1 MRFAV
6 VLLVMLAGLAL
17 RPLEA
22 QSPPRLLLR
31 GGEVLVSAGSALV
44 RADVL
49 IEGERIL
56 EVGPGLAAGDAVV
69 RDVTGLVIA
78 PAYIDA
84 GTPFLFDDSARRGA
98 PGEVAEDLISGD
110 RAATLGRM
118 RRVGIGLACA
128 DLAPANDLRGP
139 VICNAFTRGDAP
151 VVLERLGGVTFGLGT
166 RTVNF
171 AGRQARAA
179 DIQNVHGA
187 FAAARRYRKSIEK
200 FEKDLKEFEGKAP
213 ERAKEEEKDKTKE
226 RKIAPRKPRTEDAQE
241 CLLRV
246 LDGVVPLRIEANWK
260 EDIEAALDAASKA
273 NVKLVILGAGEGA
286 LVAKKLAD
294 AGAIVLLP
302 APVRIDTNALEAP
315 RRAPGLAKALVAAGV
330 RVGFTTVGSRGFRED
345 SLPLIAAL
353 HVGDGLDEDAA
364 LKGLTSVAAEAL
376 GLGQR
381 FGRVEKGRHALLQ
394 IGAAPSL
401 GGARPTLMIDGTVVT
416 DCGAND

>member
-1 MRFAV
+1 MRFALALV
-6 VLLVMLAGLAL
+6 VLLAGLQPGA
-17 RPLEA
+17 LEA

-31 GGEVLVSAGSALV
+31 GGEVLISAGEAPI

-56 EVGPGLAAGDAVV
+56 EVGPGIASGAAAV
-69 RDVTGLVIA
+69 RDVTGMVIA
-78 PAYIDA
+78 PAFIDA
-84 GTPFLFDDSARRGA
+84 GTPFLFDDSVRRGA
-98 PGEVAEDLISGD
+98 PGEVAEDLMAGD
-110 RAATLGRM
+110 RAATLQRM

-128 DLAPANDLRGP
+128 DLAPGNELRGP
-139 VICNAFTRGDAP
+139 VVCNVFTRGDAP
-151 VVLERLGGVTFGLGT
+151 VVLEKLGGVTFGLGT
-166 RTVNF
+166 RMVPF
-171 AGRQARAA
+171 AGRQTRSA
-179 DIQNVHGA
+179 DIQNVQGA

-200 FEKDLKEFEGKAP
+200 FEKDLKDFEGKAA

-226 RKIAPRKPRTEDAQE
+226 RKIAPRKPRSEEAQE
-241 CLLRV
+241 CMLRV

-260 EDIEAALDAASKA
+260 EDIEAALEAAGKA

-302 APVRIDTNALEAP
+302 APVRIDSNALEAP

-353 HVGDGLDEDAA
+353 HVGDGLDEAAA

-381 FGRVEKGRHALLQ
+381 FGKVEKGRHALLQ
-394 IGAAPSL
+394 IGTAPSL
-401 GGARPTLMIDGTVVT
+401 GGTRPKLMVYGTEVT